1 MSMQDPISDMLN
13 RIRNASA
20 VNKSTV
26 TMGKSSIRVA
36 IAKVLKEE
44 GYIEG
49 FVDAVQDH
57 HPAIEVTLKYYQ
69 GEPVIDELK
78 RVSRPGLRV
87 YKGKTDLQKINNGLG
102 VAVISTSQG
111 VMSDKEARR
120 LGLGGEVLCY
130 VS

>member
-1 MSMQDPISDMLN
+1 MSMQDPISDMLV
-13 RIRNASA
+13 RIRNAQA
-20 VNKSTV
+20 VNKETV
-26 TMGKSSIRVA
+26 TMGKSTIRVA

-44 GYIEG
+44 GYITD
-49 FVDAVQDH
+49 FVDAQMDN

-69 GEPVIDELK
+69 GEPVIEEMK

-87 YKGKTDLQKINNGLG
+87 YKGKDDLPRINNGLG
-102 VAVISTSQG
+102 VAIISTSQG